1 MSETTAPAAPGP
13 DREAEELF
21 TELAGDR
28 AGEWDRAGEI
38 PRDVLRRLGARG
50 LLCAQAPV
58 VHGGLGYTSR
68 RNGELT
74 AHVGSLCSSLR
85 SVMTS
90 QGMAAWTLRRLGD
103 AGQQADLVPRLT
115 GGELAAVAFTE
126 AEAGSDLSALAT
138 RLTRSGDEVVVD
150 GAKVWTTN
158 AAYADLLVVFGRTE
172 DGVGA
177 VVVPASA
184 PGVRI
189 ERITDAH
196 GCRAAG
202 HADIRLDGVRV
213 PADALL
219 RGVDRSSAL
228 LVTTALSYGRMSVA
242 WGCVGI
248 LRGCLTAAVR
258 HAVGRKQFGTRLADH
273 QLVARHLAELLIAEQ
288 NAARA
293 CEHASDLWDRGS
305 PDLVTAV
312 VLAKHVA
319 ATGAAAGSA
328 RAMQVLASA
337 GAHDGHVV
345 ARAHRDAKLME
356 IIEGSSEICELI
368 LAQHAVATA

>member
-1 MSETTAPAAPGP
+1 M
-13 DREAEELF
+13 F
-21 TELAGDR
+21 TELVGDR
-28 AGEWDRAGEI
+28 AGGWDRAGEI
-38 PRDVLRRLGARG
+38 PRDVLRALGARG

-58 VHGGLGYTSR
+58 AHGGLGYTSR
-68 RNGELT
+68 RNGALT

-103 AGQQADLVPRLT
+103 AGQQAAVVPRLT

-138 RLTRSGDEVVVD
+138 RLTRSGDEIVVD

-228 LVTTALSYGRMSVA
+228 LVTTALTYGRMSVA

-258 HAVGRKQFGTRLADH
+258 HAAGRKQFGTRLADH

-305 PDLVTAV
+305 PDLVTAA

-328 RAMQVLASA
+328 RAVQVLASA

-356 IIEGSSEICELI
+356 IIEGSNEICELI
-368 LAQHAVATA
+368 LAQHAVATVR